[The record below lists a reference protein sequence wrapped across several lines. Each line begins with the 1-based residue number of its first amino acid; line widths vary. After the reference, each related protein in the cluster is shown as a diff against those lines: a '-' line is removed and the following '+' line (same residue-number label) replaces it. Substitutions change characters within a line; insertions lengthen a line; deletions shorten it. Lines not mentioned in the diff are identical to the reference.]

1 MYKITGKIPT
11 KTLTIIIPKVQIKYN
26 GNDIA
31 VVSSIIGIP
40 AITLVT
46 K

>member
-1 MYKITGKIPT
+1 MYNITGKIPT
-11 KTLTIIIPKVQIKYN
+11 NTLITIIPNVQIKYN

-40 AITLVT
+40 AITFVT